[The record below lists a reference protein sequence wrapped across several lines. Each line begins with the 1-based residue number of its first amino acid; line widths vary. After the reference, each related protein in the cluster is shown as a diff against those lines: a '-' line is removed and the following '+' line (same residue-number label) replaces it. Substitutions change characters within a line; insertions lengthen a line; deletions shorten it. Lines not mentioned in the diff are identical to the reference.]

1 MPGPQP
7 LAISVSPP
15 QQTILAG
22 LLRQHSCPQALV
34 RRVKIILAA
43 ATDQRN
49 EPIAQQLA
57 CSPTT
62 VRLWRSRWAAAES
75 RLAAAEADGG
85 TLRTVIAEVLADAPR
100 PGAPATFTAGQIVQ
114 IIAVACTPPAASG
127 RPVDAWTPRE
137 LADEAIKRQIV
148 PTISARSV
156 GRFLK
161 TGGSETA
168 PEPLL
173 AEHDRA

>member
-7 LAISVSPP
+7 LSISVSPL

-22 LLRQHSCPQALV
+22 LLRQQSCPQALV

-49 EPIAQQLA
+49 EPIAQQLG

-62 VRLWRSRWAAAES
+62 VRLWRARWAAAES
-75 RLAAAEADGG
+75 QLAAVEADARA
-85 TLRTVIAEVLADAPR
+85 LRSAIAAVLADAPR
-100 PGAPATFTAGQIVQ
+100 PGAPVTFTAEQIVQ
-114 IIAVACTPPAASG
+114 IIALACTPPADAG
-127 RPVDAWTPRE
+127 RPIDAWTPHE
-137 LADEAIKRQIV
+137 LADEAQKRQIV
-148 PTISARSV
+148 SSISARSV

-161 TGGSETA
+161 RGRPQTPSQSV
-168 PEPLL
+168 L
-173 AEHDRA
+173 AEYH